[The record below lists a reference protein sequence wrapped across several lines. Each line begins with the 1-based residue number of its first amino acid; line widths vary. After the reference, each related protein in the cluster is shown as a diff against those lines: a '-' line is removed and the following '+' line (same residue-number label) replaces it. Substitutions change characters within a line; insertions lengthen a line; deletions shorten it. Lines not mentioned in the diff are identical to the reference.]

1 MQATLPGMWERTLT
15 VSSAGKTFSVTG
27 WKIGWALG
35 PAALVRGVIV
45 TNQWVQFSVST
56 PAQQAI
62 ADCFTRAA
70 QPYEGFVD
78 YYAWLADR
86 YARKR
91 AVLAA
96 GLAAAGLPPVATQG
110 SFFIMADTTGVAIP
124 AAYTDHAPSPACG
137 TVQRRDWAFCTFLAH
152 EIGVIAIPTS
162 AFYEEKDK
170 HLADGVAR
178 FAFCKEDAS
187 LEDACRRLLKLRA
200 FLKPAPAPA
209 ALSSA

>member
-1 MQATLPGMWERTLT
+1 MWERTLT

-62 ADCFTRAA
+62 ADCFSRAA
-70 QPYEGFVD
+70 QPYEGCATYF
-78 YYAWLADR
+78 AWLAAR

-91 AVLAA
+91 AVLCA
-96 GLAAAGLPPVATQG
+96 GLAAAGLPPITPEGA
-110 SFFIMADTTGVAIP
+110 FFVMADTTAVDVPP
-124 AAYTDHAPSPACG
+124 AYMARTSAACG
-137 TVQRRDWAFCTFLAH
+137 PVMRRDWAFCTFLAH
-152 EIGVIAIPTS
+152 EVGVIAIPTS
-162 AFYEEKDK
+162 AFYHERDK
-170 HLADGVAR
+170 ALADGVAR

-187 LEDACRRLLKLRA
+187 LEEACRRLRKLRP
-200 FLKPAPAPA
+200 FLKPAARA
-209 ALSSA
+209 ALEAAEAAAGVAT